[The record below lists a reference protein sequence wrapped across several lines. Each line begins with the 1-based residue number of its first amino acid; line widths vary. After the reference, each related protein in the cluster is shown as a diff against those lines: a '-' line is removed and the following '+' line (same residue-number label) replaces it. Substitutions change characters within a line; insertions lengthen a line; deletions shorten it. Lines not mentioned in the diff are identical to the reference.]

1 MVPAEDP
8 DYGYE
13 GEAWPSHQR
22 ADRDAVLQPPDP
34 ELRPSPKVIENAQ
47 AGAGA

>member
-8 DYGYE
+8 DGYE
-13 GEAWPSHQR
+13 GGAWPRRQR
-22 ADRDAVLQPPDP
+22 ADSDAVLQPPKP

-47 AGAGA
+47 AEAGA

>member
-13 GEAWPSHQR
+13 GEAWTSHQR
-22 ADRDAVLQPPDP
+22 ADRDAVLQPPKP
-34 ELRPSPKVIENAQ
+34 ELRPSPK
-47 AGAGA
+47 GH